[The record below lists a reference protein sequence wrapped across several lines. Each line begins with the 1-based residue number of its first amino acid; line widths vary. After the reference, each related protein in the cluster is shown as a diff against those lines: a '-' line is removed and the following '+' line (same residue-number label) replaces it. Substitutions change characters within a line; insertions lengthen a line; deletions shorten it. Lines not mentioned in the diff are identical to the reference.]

1 MTLQKLF
8 PARTS
13 RSMDRRKPMMRIS
26 SHDSLE
32 GAFVRPSTDL
42 LNLRPQHAIDPE
54 DAVMT
59 DSFCAA

>member
-1 MTLQKLF
+1 
-8 PARTS
+8 
-13 RSMDRRKPMMRIS
+13 MDRRKPMMRIS

-42 LNLRPQHAIDPE
+42 SNLRPQPPIDPE

-59 DSFCAA
+59 DSFCVV